1 MATTAVL
8 GPSST
13 VSAAIVRKL
22 RADGHEVIEAPIS
35 GSTPELKA
43 TLAGATAVVHAAE
56 PSDTDTVF
64 EVAAGI
70 GAEQVIVLSTAAV
83 YGAWENNPVPLTEN
97 AVLRPNPGIEAV
109 FARAE
114 IERLAHEWV
123 ADHPGATLTIL
134 RPCTVVATGAANW
147 PTPDMDGVAGL
158 GSGEGSRQV
167 QFLHI
172 DDLAG
177 AVSVALA
184 NKVSGIRNVA
194 PAGWITED
202 EARALSGG
210 RVVALP
216 EPVRRLARRAK
227 LGKTPTRGVEALS
240 SHSWVVA
247 SDALRADGWEP
258 VYDNREALVATRQP
272 TWWQRL
278 SPTKRQELSMAVIGG
293 AAVIAIVAAALGIRA
308 RKRRK

>member
-1 MATTAVL
+1 MATAAVL
-8 GPSST
+8 GPSSN

-22 RADGHEVIEAPIS
+22 RADGHEVIEATTS
-35 GSTPELKA
+35 GSTTELKA
-43 TLAGATAVVHAAE
+43 TLAGATAIVHAAE
-56 PSDTDTVF
+56 PGETDAVL

-70 GAEQVIVLSTAAV
+70 GVDHVVILSSAAV
-83 YGAWENNPVPLTEN
+83 YGAWENNAVPLTED
-97 AVLRPNPGIEAV
+97 AVLRPNPGIDAV

-114 IERLAHEWV
+114 IERRTQEW
-123 ADHPGATLTIL
+123 AFDHPAATITIL
-134 RPCTVVATGAANW
+134 RPCTVVAKGAADW
-147 PTPDMDGVAGL
+147 PSPDLDGIAGL
-158 GSGEGSRQV
+158 GSGDGTRPV

-177 AVSVALA
+177 AVSVAIT
-184 NKVSGIRNVA
+184 NKVAGVRNVA

-216 EPVRRLARRAK
+216 EPVRRAARRIK
-227 LGKTPTRGVEALS
+227 VGKTVTRGVEALS

-278 SPTKRQELSMAVIGG
+278 SPTKRQELSMAVVGG
-293 AAVIAIVAAALGIRA
+293 VAVVAIVAAVFGLRRRA
-308 RKRRK
+308 RSR